1 MVSDEKLDES
11 VEREHLAER
20 HLGGAGGDRAGGE
33 VGGGGRRR
41 RGGRERARPGDVRPD
56 HHAEVQRG
64 HLVLRRMRLHLQYS
78 IYINQV
84 HCIYFILLR
93 EYTPTVF
100 TGLLCTSRILWKF
113 EVL

>member
-56 HHAEVQRG
+56 HHAEVQGG
-64 HLVLRRMRLHLQYS
+64 HLVLRRMRLHLQYLHQS
-78 IYINQV
+78 STLHLLYPLKRIYSY
-84 HCIYFILLR
+84 CIYWL
-93 EYTPTVF
+93 TVY
-100 TGLLCTSRILWKF
+100 
-113 EVL
+113 E